1 MTFKRFA
8 LWSDSSG
15 AIVGLLNCCL
25 SAPLKGVAPTALIY
39 RLAVFVVINASA
51 ARV

>member
-25 SAPLKGVAPTALIY
+25 FAPLKGGALITH
-39 RLAVFVVINASA
+39 RFDLPSGCFSCD
-51 ARV
+51 